1 MKLDYKIL
9 WLDDKMDVILD
20 GEYDVEVSNFLIE
33 EGFNPIIITVKNEED
48 FFEFSDV

>member
-20 GEYDVEVSNFLIE
+20 GEYDNEIKNFLFE
-33 EGFNPIIITVKNEED
+33 EGFNPIIITTKKTKQP
-48 FFEFSDV
+48 

>member
-20 GEYDVEVSNFLIE
+20 GEYDNEIKNFLFE
-33 EGFNPIIITVKNEED
+33 EGFNPIIITT
-48 FFEFSDV
+48 